1 MDLWLRHAA
10 RALARK
16 YEADIA
22 AASKLEELQCSMG
35 YLQVN
40 EKTFTNDPVGTVRA
54 VRRLLGLGN
63 DYIHGIRDWIR
74 APYIDD
80 PNLCVPVD
88 ETNPFYNLS
97 IAVLDG
103 EGGRAPCSLC

>member
-1 MDLWLRHAA
+1 MDLWLRQAA

-74 APYIDD
+74 APDIDD